1 MSATAPRLE
10 AWVLGLGA
18 AGIGAGIAA
27 GAGAI
32 SPGVATVAGLVA
44 LGGLLGGVSIAS
56 ARPELELFGPC
67 VKRGIHPGRAALT
80 IDDGPHPASTGPLL
94 DALARA
100 GAHATFF
107 VLADRA
113 ERHPD
118 LFRAMLAGGHE
129 IGLHGLSHHPWLTV
143 RPPALG
149 AAELT
154 RALRILADLGA
165 PAVRW
170 YRPPFGAT
178 SPRVYAAARAAGLE
192 VAWCSVR
199 TLDGVPIRA
208 ETLRA
213 RCRAVVGTDIVL
225 LHEGPGPTQAL
236 LPEILDEWGARGIR
250 ASSLTEALEAD
261 ASPAVSTPATP
272 VARRA

>member
-1 MSATAPRLE
+1 MGGARLE
-10 AWVLGLGA
+10 SWILGLGV
-18 AGIGAGIAA
+18 AGIGAGVAA
-27 GAGAI
+27 GG
-32 SPGVATVAGLVA
+32 GLVA
-44 LGGLLGGVSIAS
+44 PVVGTTVALAALGGVLGGVTIAS

-67 VKRGIHPGRAALT
+67 LKRATHPGRAALT

-94 DALARA
+94 EALANA

-107 VLADRA
+107 VLADRVV
-113 ERHPD
+113 RHPD

-143 RPPALG
+143 RAPSVG

-154 RALRILADLGA
+154 RAKRILEDHGA
-165 PAVRW
+165 PPLRW

-192 VAWCSVR
+192 LAWCSVR
-199 TLDGVPIRA
+199 TLDGVPIHP

-213 RCRAVVGTDIVL
+213 RCRKVVGTDIVL
-225 LHEGPGPTQAL
+225 LHEGPGPTHAL

-250 ASSLTEALEAD
+250 AASLAEALED
-261 ASPAVSTPATP
+261 PSHE
-272 VARRA
+272 RLRGRG